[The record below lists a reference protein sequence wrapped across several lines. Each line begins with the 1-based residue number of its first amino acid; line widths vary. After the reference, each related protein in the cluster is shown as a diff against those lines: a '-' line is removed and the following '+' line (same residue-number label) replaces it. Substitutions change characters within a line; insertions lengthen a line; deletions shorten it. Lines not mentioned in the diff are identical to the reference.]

1 VGFAQRRLWFIER
14 LGTAEGVYTVAHAVR
29 LRGPLDRAAL
39 AGAIADLFARHAP
52 LRTVFP
58 ERDGEP
64 IAIVR
69 PPGEAPL
76 ENLGRFP
83 SLEVAVAALVATRA
97 RPFEISRARR
107 SRASSCARWARRT
120 IFSASSRI
128 TSSATAGRCWSR
140 RAISLPCTR
149 RGAIPA
155 PQGPGN
161 ATRRRWYQ
169 YKPKHA
175 NQAGP

>member
-97 RPFEISRARR
+97 RPFDLARVLLCTLGEEDHLLGLVAHHIVCDGWSMLVATRDLAALYAARR
-107 SRASSCARWARRT
+107 H
-120 IFSASSRI
+120 
-128 TSSATAGRCWSR
+128 
-140 RAISLPCTR
+140 
-149 RGAIPA
+149 
-155 PQGPGN
+155 PGSPRSGQCDK
-161 ATRRRWYQ
+161 AAVV
-169 YKPKHA
+169 PI
-175 NQAGP
+175 